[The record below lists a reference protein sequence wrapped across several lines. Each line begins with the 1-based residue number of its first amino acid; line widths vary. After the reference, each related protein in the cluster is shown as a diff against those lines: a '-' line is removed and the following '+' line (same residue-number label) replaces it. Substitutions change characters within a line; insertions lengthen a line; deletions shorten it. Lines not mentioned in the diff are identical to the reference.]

1 MVAVLD
7 QYEIE
12 YKETYVS
19 GTYDQ
24 VVMGK
29 MFFLTSSNGKEKK
42 YAYGNRGV
50 VYGSTNSDYAP
61 HPGIGIFDLNNSVS
75 YRSQPYKEKAGNCR
89 SAKHHCYEE
98 RIYDTLTPD
107 PLKCFKVNG
116 AQPFIV
122 TGGYNVEPALA
133 SSTYSGVEI
142 ENTAIIMFD
151 NYTPTYSGNRD
162 NFNPGVDRIW
172 TRSFP
177 FEPRYSNIKR
187 QLTQKFTSIEAKY
200 QASFFKQ
207 EFSTLLFKKAKTSLI
222 VGTIGPRFTLK
233 QNTSAQSLN
242 YLTGALTGAN
252 DKFYHHWAS
261 DADTSNKVN
270 VSPFGPPVYQT
281 VTGACGTSDLTKV
294 LFGFG
299 DANTIFY
306 DTQFSDPNDPTG
318 YLRRGTN
325 NWPEFRINN
334 RTDYN
339 SSYNSVPN
347 PIYEQKTG
355 SYWCVSPIIR
365 GWKYGLYNGL
375 PEYTSAYY
383 RQGKYGQF
391 RDLLEQRI
399 YTSTINEKKSS
410 NLTEGPVTVKF
421 FDSNQMI
428 TDAVN
433 TQSQNLDVNATSSL
447 PYFDLEQR
455 NRPEGSSIT
464 NLSLFNLNIDQLG
477 NLTI

>member
-7 QYEIE
+7 QYEVE
-12 YKETYVS
+12 YKESYTS

-29 MFFLTSSNGKEKK
+29 MFFLTQSIGKQKL

-50 VYGSTNSDYAP
+50 VYGSINSDYAP
-61 HPGIGIFDLNNSVS
+61 TPGIGIFDLNNSVS
-75 YRSQPYKEKAGNCR
+75 YRSQPYKEKSGNCR
-89 SAKHHCYEE
+89 AAKHHCYEE
-98 RIYDTLTPD
+98 RIYDTLSPD
-107 PLKCFKVNG
+107 PLKCFKING
-116 AQPFIV
+116 AQPLIL
-122 TGGYNVEPALA
+122 TGGYATEPGLSD
-133 SSTYSGVEI
+133 SSFGGAELQ
-142 ENTAIIMFD
+142 NNAIIMFD
-151 NYTPTYSGNRD
+151 NYTPSYAGNRD
-162 NFNPGVDRIW
+162 KLNPAVDRIW

-177 FEPRYSNIKR
+177 FEPRYSNVKR
-187 QLTQKFTSIEAKY
+187 QLTQKFTSVEANY
-200 QASFFKQ
+200 AASFYNS
-207 EFSTLLFKKAKTSLI
+207 EFSTLLFKNAKASLV

-252 DKFYHHWAS
+252 DKFYHHWAM
-261 DADTSNKVN
+261 DANTTNKVLD
-270 VSPFGPPVYQT
+270 PGRGIYLT
-281 VTGACGTSDLTKV
+281 VTGSCSPTDLTKV

-299 DANTIFY
+299 DANTVFY
-306 DTQFSDPNDPTG
+306 DTQFSNPNDPTG

-339 SSYNSVPN
+339 SGYNSIPN

-355 SYWCVSPIIR
+355 SYWCISPIIR

-399 YTSTINEKKSS
+399 YTSTINEKKS
-410 NLTEGPVTVKF
+410 LDFPEGPVTVKF

-433 TQSQNLDVNATSSL
+433 TQSQNLDEHATSSL

-455 NRPEGSSIT
+455 NRPIDSTIT
-464 NLSLFNLNIDQLG
+464 NLSIFNFNIDQLG